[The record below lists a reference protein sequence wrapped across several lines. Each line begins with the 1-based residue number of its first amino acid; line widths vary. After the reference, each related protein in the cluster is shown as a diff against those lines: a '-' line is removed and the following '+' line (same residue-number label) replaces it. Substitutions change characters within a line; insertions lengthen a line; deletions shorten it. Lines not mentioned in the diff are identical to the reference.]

1 MTDMLATGAVWFE
14 SMRVKFM
21 TVPVTY
27 CRDAATAEVRAT
39 IGKTVFEVAREY
51 GVFEKYIS
59 RDYIVAAGELILNDN
74 PVLPVRG
81 DQIRETQGGKT
92 YVYEVMAP
100 GNEPCWRWSDSYR
113 RSLRIHTKQVGE
125 E

>member
-1 MTDMLATGAVWFE
+1 MADMQAAGAAWFE

-21 TVPVTY
+21 TVPVRY
-27 CRDAATAEVRAT
+27 CRDTMAAEVAAT
-39 IGKTVFEVAREY
+39 IGKTVFEIARDY
-51 GVFEKYIS
+51 GIFEKVES
-59 RDYIVAAGELILNDN
+59 RDYIIAAGELLLSGEPI
-74 PVLPVRG
+74 LPVRG
-81 DQIRETQGGKT
+81 DQIRQMRDGKT
-92 YVYEVMAP
+92 YLYEVLAP

>member
-1 MTDMLATGAVWFE
+1 MGDMLATGTAWFE
-14 SMRVKFM
+14 SMRVLFM

-27 CRDAATAEVRAT
+27 CRGAATAEVRAT
-39 IGKTVFEVAREY
+39 IGRTVFEVSREY

-59 RDYIVAAGELILNDN
+59 RDYIIAAGELILNND
-74 PVLPVRG
+74 PVLPARG
-81 DQIRETQGGKT
+81 DQIRETQDGKI
-92 YVYEVMAP
+92 YMYEVMAP

>member
-1 MTDMLATGAVWFE
+1 MVDMLAVGAAWFE
-14 SMRVKFM
+14 SMRVKYM
-21 TVPVTY
+21 TAPVVY
-27 CRDAATAEVRAT
+27 CRDAANVEVAAT
-39 IGKTVFEVAREY
+39 IGKTVFEVSREY

-59 RDYIVAAGELILNDN
+59 RDYIIAAGELILNED
-74 PVLPVRG
+74 PILPVRG

>member
-1 MTDMLATGAVWFE
+1 MVDMQAAGAAWFE

-21 TVPVTY
+21 IVPVTY
-27 CRDAATAEVRAT
+27 CRNAASVDVAAT
-39 IGKTVFEVAREY
+39 IGKTVFEVSREY

-59 RDYIVAAGELILNDN
+59 RDYIIAVEALILEGE
-74 PVLPVRG
+74 PILPVRG
-81 DQIRETQGGKT
+81 DQIRETRDGKT

>member
-1 MTDMLATGAVWFE
+1 MGNLLDTGAAWFE
-14 SMRVKFM
+14 SMRVQFM

-27 CRDAATAEVRAT
+27 CRDAAAVEVRAT
-39 IGKTVFEVAREY
+39 IGRTVFKVASEY
-51 GVFEKYIS
+51 GMFEKYIS
-59 RDYIVAAGELILNDN
+59 RDYIIAAGELLLNGEPIL
-74 PVLPVRG
+74 PARG
-81 DQIRETQGGKT
+81 DQIREIQGSKT

-100 GNEPCWRWSDSYR
+100 GNDPCWRWSDSYR